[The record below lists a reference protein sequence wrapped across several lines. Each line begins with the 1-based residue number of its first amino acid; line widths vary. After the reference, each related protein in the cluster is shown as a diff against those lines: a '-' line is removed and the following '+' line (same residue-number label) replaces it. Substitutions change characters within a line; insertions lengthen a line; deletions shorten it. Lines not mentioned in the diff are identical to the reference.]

1 MRENL
6 ESRIPDSAAYQ
17 EWFEAATSIMA
28 AALIFAVLVAT
39 GVLS

>member
-1 MRENL
+1 MRDIP
-6 ESRIPDSAAYQ
+6 ESETSAAYQ
-17 EWFEAATSIMA
+17 EWFEVATSVMA

>member
-1 MRENL
+1 MRENP
-6 ESRIPDSAAYQ
+6 ESRIPDAYQ